1 MNDWKMQLKLV
12 MKENESFIE
21 WKINYID
28 KQVHP
33 KCLKVSKIKITTFYL
48 YLMIRNVKVTWEFS
62 MEFSC
67 RYSIVRVF

>member
-33 KCLKVSKIKITTFYL
+33 KCLKVSKIKITMFYL
-48 YLMIRNVKVTWEFS
+48 YLMIRNVKVT
-62 MEFSC
+62 
-67 RYSIVRVF
+67 